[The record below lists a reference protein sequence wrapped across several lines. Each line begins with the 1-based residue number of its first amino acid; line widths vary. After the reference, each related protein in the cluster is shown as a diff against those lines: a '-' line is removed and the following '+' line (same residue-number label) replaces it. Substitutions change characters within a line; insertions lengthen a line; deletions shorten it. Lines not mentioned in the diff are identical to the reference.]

1 MIWQLTSYW
10 SPLVTPLIFGLL
22 LQPPVTQL
30 SIITRPNIVLLMA
43 DDLGI
48 GDVGCY
54 GNDTIRTPNIDRLA
68 KEGVKLTQHIAAAP
82 LCTPSRAAF
91 LTGRYPL
98 RSGMDA
104 TNNYRVIFWNA
115 GSGGL
120 PPNETTFA
128 KILQKQGYSTG
139 LIGKWHQGVNCES
152 RNDHCH
158 HPLNHG
164 FDYFYGMPF
173 TLISDCQPTE
183 TPEMDR
189 AFRRKLWLSTQ
200 MIGLIVLTAALGR
213 LTGLIPV
220 HWKTLTCLAGFSLLF
235 FVSWFSSY
243 GFVRYWNCIMMRN
256 HEVTEQP
263 MVTDRTTS
271 LILRESI
278 SFIERNKHKPFL
290 LFLSFL
296 HSHTPLLTTEKFLQ
310 RSRHGLYGDNVEEMD
325 WIVGQVLDAI
335 DKEGLKD
342 TTLVYFASDHGGWLE
357 RQEDKRQLGGWNG
370 IYKGGKAM
378 GGWEGGI
385 RVPGIFRWPGVLPPG
400 TVIDEPTSLMDIYP
414 TVVHLA
420 GGAVPQ
426 DRIIDGRDLM
436 PLLRGMVA
444 HSEHEFLFH
453 YCGIHLHAVRW
464 HQKDSGAIWKAHYV
478 TPIFSPP
485 GAGACYDRGFCPCFG
500 EGVTHHDPPLL
511 FDLSRDPSEA
521 KPLSADTE
529 PLFDTVIRKI
539 GRAIEEHRRTLTPV
553 PEQLSVYNVVWKP
566 WLQPCCGT
574 FPFCWCDKESDSKLA
589 DL

>member
-1 MIWQLTSYW
+1 MIWQLTSCWTYLIR
-10 SPLVTPLIFGLL
+10 SLIFGLL
-22 LQPPVTQL
+22 LQTPVAQL
-30 SIITRPNIVLLMA
+30 SIITQPNIVLLMA

-54 GNDTIRTPNIDRLA
+54 GNDTIRTPNIDHLA

-104 TNNYRVIFWNA
+104 VNNYRVIFWNG

-128 KILQKQGYSTG
+128 RILQQQGYSTG

-158 HPLNHG
+158 HPLKHG

-173 TLISDCQPTE
+173 TLISDCQPAE

-189 AFRRKLWLSTQ
+189 AFRRKLWFSTQ
-200 MIGLIVLTAALGR
+200 MIGLAILTAALGR
-213 LTGLIPV
+213 LTGLISV
-220 HWKTLTCLAGFSLLF
+220 SWKTLTCLAGLNLLF
-235 FVSWFSSY
+235 FICWFSSY

-263 MVTDRTTS
+263 MVTDRTTTH
-271 LILRESI
+271 ILKESI

-296 HSHTPLLTTEKFLQ
+296 HSHTPLITTEKFLG
-310 RSRHGLYGDNVEEMD
+310 RSSHGLYGDNVEEMD
-325 WIVGQVLDAI
+325 WMVGQVLDAI
-335 DKEGLKD
+335 DKEGLKN

-357 RQEDKRQLGGWNG
+357 RQEGQRQLGGWNG
-370 IYKGGKAM
+370 IYRGGKAM

-385 RVPGIFRWPGVLPPG
+385 RVPGIFRWPGVLPAG
-400 TVIDEPTSLMDIYP
+400 KVIDEPTSLMDIYP
-414 TVVHLA
+414 TVVNLA
-420 GGAVPQ
+420 GGVLPQ
-426 DRIIDGRDLM
+426 DRVIDGRDLM
-436 PLLRGMVA
+436 PLLRGTVE

-453 YCGIHLHAVRW
+453 YCGIHLHAARW
-464 HQKDSGAIWKAHYV
+464 HQKDSGTIWKAHYV
-478 TPIFSPP
+478 TPIFRPL

-511 FDLSRDPSEA
+511 FDLSQDPSEA
-521 KPLSADTE
+521 KPLSSDTE
-529 PLFDTVIRKI
+529 PLFDTVIKKI

-553 PEQLSVYNVVWKP
+553 PEQLSTYNVVWKP

-574 FPFCWCDKESDSKLA
+574 FPFCWCDKEGDNKPANL
-589 DL
+589 